1 MTEYLSSKQ
10 CIAVFHWLRN
20 LQLRLSSRI
29 FCSTWVR
36 SGKYNSETRTN
47 STTMTEFL
55 ISEENGGFHM
65 STG

>member
-29 FCSTWVR
+29 FCST
-36 SGKYNSETRTN
+36 
-47 STTMTEFL
+47 
-55 ISEENGGFHM
+55 
-65 STG
+65 